1 MAEVK
6 VTKMDKFEMVKAELE
21 KAGASE
27 DLVLFIDNEIA
38 LLEKAKAGAAKR
50 RAKKAEEKKAEGDPI
65 GDAVKAALTEEFQ
78 GADDI
83 LVVIEIEDVT
93 LGKVR
98 NRLAKLV
105 QEGVAVKEEGTYTD
119 EETKKKKKKMV
130 YKVAG

>member
-6 VTKMDKFEMVKAELE
+6 VTKMNKFEMVKAELE

-50 RAKKAEEKKAEGDPI
+50 RAKKAEEKAAEGDPI
-65 GDAVKAALTEEFQ
+65 GDAVKAALTDEFQ

-83 LVVIEIEDVT
+83 LEAIGVEGAT

-98 NRLAKLV
+98 HRLAQLV
-105 QEGVAVKEEGTYTD
+105 KAGVAEKEEGTYTD
-119 EETKKKKKKMV
+119 EDGKKKRKMV
-130 YKVAG
+130 YKVVG

>member
-6 VTKMDKFEMVKAELE
+6 VTKMDKFAMVKAELE

-50 RAKKAEEKKAEGDPI
+50 RAKKAEEKAAEGDPI
-65 GDAVKAALTEEFQ
+65 GDAVKAALTDEFQ

-83 LVVIEIEDVT
+83 LEAIEVEGAT

-105 QEGVAVKEEGTYTD
+105 QAGVAEKEEGTYTD
-119 EETKKKKKKMV
+119 EDGKKKKKMV
-130 YKVAG
+130 YKVVG